1 MPTDTPP
8 EAPRPLALSEQ
19 LARIVERCPDRLAFS
34 ELARQLE
41 SRAWGGLLLIFAG
54 INVLPLPP
62 GTSAFFALPIMIVS
76 TQMIFARQSPWFPAR
91 LDRRGVTRS
100 ELARLVSKIEPIE
113 RRIDRIFKPRLARL
127 TGSTA
132 TRVIGAVCLALAL
145 VAAIPVPLFHVSP
158 AAAILLFGLALI
170 YRDGVLV
177 IVAAVAA
184 VLSLVVDALLIA
196 SGAAAV
202 SYALSWLHR

>member
-1 MPTDTPP
+1 
-8 EAPRPLALSEQ
+8 LSDQ
-19 LARIVERCPDRLAFS
+19 LARIVERCPERLAFS

-76 TQMIFARQSPWFPAR
+76 AQMIFARPSPWFPPR
-91 LDRRGVTRS
+91 LDRRGVTRN
-100 ELARLVSKIEPIE
+100 ELARLVGKIEPVE
-113 RRIDRIFKPRLARL
+113 RRIDRIFNPRLARL
-127 TGSTA
+127 TGKTA

-145 VAAIPVPLFHVSP
+145 IAAIPVPLFHVAP

-177 IVAAVAA
+177 IAAAVAA
-184 VLSLVVDALLIA
+184 VLSLIVDALLLA

-202 SYALSWLHR
+202 SYALGWLHR

>member
-1 MPTDTPP
+1 
-8 EAPRPLALSEQ
+8 
-19 LARIVERCPDRLAFS
+19 
-34 ELARQLE
+34 
-41 SRAWGGLLLIFAG
+41 
-54 INVLPLPP
+54 
-62 GTSAFFALPIMIVS
+62 MIIS

-100 ELARLVSKIEPIE
+100 ELTRLVGKIEPIE
-113 RRIDRIFKPRLARL
+113 RRIDRIFKPRLPRL

-145 VAAIPVPLFHVSP
+145 VAAIPVPLFHIAP

-170 YRDGVLV
+170 YRDGMLV

-184 VLSLVVDALLIA
+184 ILSLVFDGLLIV
-196 SGAAAV
+196 SGAAV
-202 SYALSWLHR
+202 LSYALNWFHG